1 MSNVIK
7 TSELKKLKNAQYHLD
22 ELEKMISG
30 NKWYSQLYQHIAAV
44 EGELQRQVSILESTP
59 DPKVKI
65 LDGNGAGEIPETD
78 RLYDVHE
85 LQTNGFFPPDVSYT
99 SLSRVRASSKYETL
113 LAEGVSP
120 DNIKI
125 VRVR

>member
-1 MSNVIK
+1 M
-7 TSELKKLKNAQYHLD
+7 SELSAIKQAQYHLNQ
-22 ELEKMISG
+22 LEGHIKD
-30 NKWYSQLYQHIAAV
+30 NKWYSHLYQHLAAI
-44 EGELQRQVSILESTP
+44 EGELQRQVNILESTP

>member
-1 MSNVIK
+1 M
-7 TSELKKLKNAQYHLD
+7 SELSALKQAQYHLTQ
-22 ELEKMISG
+22 LESHIKD
-30 NKWYSQLYQHIAAV
+30 NQWYSHLYQHLTAI
-44 EGELQRQVSILESTP
+44 EGELQRQVNILESTP

-65 LDGNGAGEIPETD
+65 LDSSGAGEIPETD

-85 LQTNGFFPPDVSYT
+85 LQTNGFFPPDTSYT
-99 SLSRVRASSKYETL
+99 SLSRVRASSKYDTL